1 MYLVV
6 LKVPKRPRLL
16 SAMVASRFGV
26 LGVALVASLVS
37 CVDIGCQ
44 IFDNTMVCDNE
55 KQRLHRGEI
64 RTCSG

>member
-1 MYLVV
+1 
-6 LKVPKRPRLL
+6 
-16 SAMVASRFGV
+16 MVASRFGV
-26 LGVALVASLVS
+26 LGVALVASVVS